1 MGIRTLGASWPS
13 HRPKTRFLQPWRGH
27 QLPIVILAW
36 KPELPCACISE
47 GLFLPPST
55 QTPMSLVAIH
65 LLPHLYYGSCLFL
78 AQQLQTAQAWWNQW
92 NSLLS
97 SGQTTPSPSL
107 NAFQVWAS
115 LALSLCPRV
124 PQSIFLVTCGYSF
137 IIFNASLCSS
147 SPFKP
152 SVWFLHPPCI
162 HTAAICV
169 AAIPLTG

>member
-1 MGIRTLGASWPS
+1 MPVSLKASSS
-13 HRPKTRFLQPWRGH
+13 HH
-27 QLPIVILAW
+27 QLR
-36 KPELPCACISE
+36 LPCHWLLFTCSPTCVMEVAC
-47 GLFLPPST
+47 FLPSNSRP
-55 QTPMSLVAIH
+55 
-65 LLPHLYYGSCLFL
+65 
-78 AQQLQTAQAWWNQW
+78 AQAWWSQW

-115 LALSLCPRV
+115 LALSRCPRV

-152 SVWFLHPPCI
+152 SVWLLHPPCI

-169 AAIPLTG
+169 AAYLWQVSLSGIPKTRSPHLFVYQNILEPKEKSERTFTI